1 VTLSILRLLSESSL
15 VPSYMLTYL
24 ATKEIC
30 KYSTVMN
37 VGNTDQVMGWNIQV
51 KFLLSLEDFSLL
63 QNIQTGLG
71 ANPNSYSMVTGV
83 LCLMEKWLQH

>member
-1 VTLSILRLLSESSL
+1 VILSILHLLSESPL
-15 VPSYMLTYL
+15 VPPYMLTYL
-24 ATKEIC
+24 ATKETC

-37 VGNTDQVMGWNIQV
+37 MGNTDQVMGWKIQV
-51 KFLLSLEDFSLL
+51 KFLVSLEDFSLL
-63 QNIQTGLG
+63 QNIQTGSA